1 MDYGEWRTVPGFD
14 VGKVMVS
21 SGGWVQ
27 TKYGGGFADADGQR
41 QLGQIRSGMH
51 FRGHKV
57 VSLDN
62 KKYIIAELIAKAFI
76 GERPSTAH
84 SVIHKDGNVDNNQ
97 LSNLEWGLGYTSEY
111 GEWRP
116 VPGIDAS
123 KLLVSEFGFV
133 RTQRRGGRVFA
144 GQVRPLGKPYRGILN
159 ASETLGVCL
168 HKKSYLVHRLVATA
182 FHGPQP
188 SPEHTVDHI
197 DRNVQNNRASNLRW
211 ATNSEQQLNKGASAK
226 KYNTG
231 PTNERQD
238 DLVVDGE
245 TEIWKAVSG
254 TATLRV
260 SSMGR
265 LQRRVRTRWGP
276 KRTPQPTKR
285 HAGYVYVHVGGT
297 KMVVHRLVMMTFV
310 GPSDDPSKTTVD
322 HLNNIRHDN
331 RLANLR
337 WASLSEQA
345 RNTVRG
351 KRKRAHFSG

>member
-1 MDYGEWRTVPGFD
+1 MDYGEWRAVPGFND
-14 VGKVMVS
+14 CELIVS
-21 SGGWVQ
+21 SGGWVK

-41 QLGQIRSGMH
+41 QLGQPRRGMD
-51 FRGHKV
+51 FRGRKV
-57 VSLDN
+57 VNLNN
-62 KKYIIAELIAKAFI
+62 KKYIVAELIARAFM

-84 SVIHKDGNVDNNQ
+84 SVIHNDGNVDNSQ
-97 LSNLEWGLGYTSEY
+97 LSNLKWGLGYSSEY

-116 VPGIDAS
+116 VPGIDDS
-123 KLLVSEFGFV
+123 KLLVSSLGFV
-133 RTQRRGGRVFA
+133 RTQRRGGRVLA
-144 GQVRPLGKPYRGILN
+144 GQVRPLGKPYRGMLN

-168 HKKSYLVHRLVATA
+168 HKKSYLVHRLVALA
-182 FHGPQP
+182 FHGSQP

-197 DRNVQNNRASNLRW
+197 DRNVQNNCASNLRW
-211 ATNSEQQLNKGASAK
+211 ATNSEQQRNKGPCAK
-226 KYNTG
+226 RYDTG
-231 PTNERQD
+231 PTNEPQS
-238 DLVVDGE
+238 DLVFDGE
-245 TEIWKAVSG
+245 TEVWKAASD

-265 LQRRVRTRWGP
+265 LQRRVGTRWGP

-285 HAGYVYVHVGGT
+285 NGGYVYVGVGGT

-310 GPSDDPSKTTVD
+310 GPSDDPSKATVD